1 MRVLIIKLTSMGDLM
16 HALPALTDAVKA
28 IPGIEFD
35 WVVDKTFS
43 EVPLWHP
50 AVKNVITTA
59 HRQWKKNIIQSWR
72 EGLLSQFNQK
82 LNKYDYDLVID
93 LQNNMKSATVSWFYK
108 GDVHGFDK
116 GYCRER
122 FAYKAYKHRYA
133 IPENQHAINRIR
145 QILSQAL
152 AYPLVDTPPDY
163 GTNFEQYDLPEL
175 NFVLPEKY
183 LIFVHNASWL
193 SKIWPLTSWQGL
205 INKVVDHGYS
215 VLLPCGTD
223 EEQQRAQQIAA
234 VNEKAH
240 ALPRLTLNE
249 IAALTYRAD
258 AAMCSDTGLAH
269 LAAVAGTPAQ
279 TIYGATDTGLIGTV
293 GRHQHHIVSEMN
305 CAPCYKRT
313 CPRPEAINGE
323 PVCMDEISIETAWHR
338 LKAIL
343 PAQ

>member
-28 IPGIEFD
+28 IPNIEFD

-152 AYPLVDTPPDY
+152 AYPLVDSPPDY

-258 AAMCSDTGLAH
+258 GAMCSDTGLAH

-279 TIYGATDTGLIGTV
+279 TIYGATDTDLIGTV

-338 LKAIL
+338 LRAIL

>member
-28 IPGIEFD
+28 IPDIEFD
-35 WVVDKTFS
+35 WVVDKNFS

-59 HRQWKKNIIQSWR
+59 HRQWKKNVIQSWR
-72 EGLLSQFNQK
+72 DDLFSQFNQK
-82 LNKYDYDLVID
+82 LNKHDYDLVID
-93 LQNNMKSATVSWFYK
+93 LQNNMKSATVSWLYK
-108 GDVHGFDK
+108 GDVHGLDK
-116 GYCRER
+116 GYCREK

-133 IPENQHAINRIR
+133 ISENQHAIKRIR

-152 AYPLVDTPPDY
+152 AYPLVDTAPDY
-163 GTNFEQYDLPEL
+163 GANFEQYDLPKL

-193 SKIWPLTSWQGL
+193 SKIWPLASWQGL
-205 INKVVDHGYS
+205 INKVVEHGYS
-215 VLLPCGTD
+215 VLLPSGND
-223 EEQQRAQQIAA
+223 EEHQRAQQIAA
-234 VNEKAH
+234 VNKRAH

-258 AAMCSDTGLAH
+258 GAMCSDTGLAH
-269 LAAVAGTPAQ
+269 LAAVAGIPAQ
-279 TIYGATDTGLIGTV
+279 TIYGATDRDLIGTV
-293 GRHQHHIVSEMN
+293 GQYQHHIVSEMN
-305 CAPCYKRT
+305 CAPCYKRI

-323 PVCMDEISIETAWHR
+323 PVCMDEISIETAWDR

>member
-28 IPGIEFD
+28 IPNIEFD

-152 AYPLVDTPPDY
+152 AYPLVDSLPDY

-205 INKVVDHGYS
+205 INKVVEHGYS
-215 VLLPCGTD
+215 VLLPCGND
-223 EEQQRAQQIAA
+223 EEQQRAQEIAA

-258 AAMCSDTGLAH
+258 GAMCSDTGLAH

-279 TIYGATDTGLIGTV
+279 TIYGATDTDLIGTV

>member
-1 MRVLIIKLTSMGDLM
+1 
-16 HALPALTDAVKA
+16 
-28 IPGIEFD
+28 
-35 WVVDKTFS
+35 
-43 EVPLWHP
+43 
-50 AVKNVITTA
+50 
-59 HRQWKKNIIQSWR
+59 
-72 EGLLSQFNQK
+72 LLSQFNQK
-82 LNKYDYDLVID
+82 LNKNDYDLVID

-133 IPENQHAINRIR
+133 IPENQHAIKRIR

-152 AYPLVDTPPDY
+152 AYTLVDTPPDY
-163 GTNFEQYDLPEL
+163 GTNFEQYDLPRL
-175 NFVLPEKY
+175 NFVLPKKY
-183 LIFVHNASWL
+183 LIFIHNASWL
-193 SKIWPLTSWQGL
+193 SKIWPLASWQGL
-205 INKVVDHGYS
+205 INKVVEHGYS
-215 VLLPCGTD
+215 VLLPCGND
-223 EEQQRAQQIAA
+223 EEHQRAQQIAA
-234 VNEKAH
+234 VNEHAH

-258 AAMCSDTGLAH
+258 GAMCSDTGLAH
-269 LAAVAGTPAQ
+269 LAAVAGIPAQ
-279 TIYGATDTGLIGTV
+279 TIYGATDTDLIGTV
-293 GRHQHHIVSEMN
+293 GQHQQHIVSEMN

>member
-82 LNKYDYDLVID
+82 LNKNDYDLVID

-122 FAYKAYKHRYA
+122 LAYKAYKHRYA

-205 INKVVDHGYS
+205 INKVVEHGYS
-215 VLLPCGTD
+215 VLLPCGND
-223 EEQQRAQQIAA
+223 EEHQRAQQIAT
-234 VNEKAH
+234 VNDKAH

-258 AAMCSDTGLAH
+258 GAMCSDTGLAH

-305 CAPCYKRT
+305 CAPCYKRICT
-313 CPRPEAINGE
+313 RPEAINGE

>member
-28 IPGIEFD
+28 IPNIEFD

-122 FAYKAYKHRYA
+122 LAYKAYKHRYA

-183 LIFVHNASWL
+183 LIFIHNASWL

-215 VLLPCGTD
+215 VLLPCGND

-279 TIYGATDTGLIGTV
+279 TIYGATDTDLIGTV

>member
-28 IPGIEFD
+28 IPNIEFD

-122 FAYKAYKHRYA
+122 FAYKAYEHRYA

-279 TIYGATDTGLIGTV
+279 TIYGATDTDLIGTV

>member
-59 HRQWKKNIIQSWR
+59 HREWKKNIIQSWR

-82 LNKYDYDLVID
+82 LNKNDYDLVID
-93 LQNNMKSATVSWFYK
+93 LQNNMKSATVSWLYK

-133 IPENQHAINRIR
+133 IPENQHAIKRIR

-152 AYPLVDTPPDY
+152 AYTLVDTPPDY
-163 GTNFEQYDLPEL
+163 GTNFEQYDLPRL
-175 NFVLPEKY
+175 NFVLPKKY
-183 LIFVHNASWL
+183 LIFIHNASWL
-193 SKIWPLTSWQGL
+193 SKIWPLASWQGL
-205 INKVVDHGYS
+205 INKVVEHGYS
-215 VLLPCGTD
+215 VLLPCGND
-223 EEQQRAQQIAA
+223 EEHQRAQQIAA
-234 VNEKAH
+234 VNEHAH

-258 AAMCSDTGLAH
+258 GAMCSDTGLAH
-269 LAAVAGTPAQ
+269 LAAVAGIPAQ
-279 TIYGATDTGLIGTV
+279 TIYGATDTDLIGTV
-293 GRHQHHIVSEMN
+293 GQHQQHIVSEMN

-323 PVCMDEISIETAWHR
+323 PVCMDEISIETAWRR

>member
-28 IPGIEFD
+28 IPNIEFD

-152 AYPLVDTPPDY
+152 AYPLVDSLPDY

-215 VLLPCGTD
+215 VLLPCGND

-258 AAMCSDTGLAH
+258 GAMCSDTGLAH

-279 TIYGATDTGLIGTV
+279 TIYGATDTDLIGTV

>member
-28 IPGIEFD
+28 IPNIEFD

-152 AYPLVDTPPDY
+152 AYPLVDSLPDY

-215 VLLPCGTD
+215 VLLPCGND
-223 EEQQRAQQIAA
+223 EEQQRAQEIAA

-258 AAMCSDTGLAH
+258 GAMCSDTGLAH

-279 TIYGATDTGLIGTV
+279 TIYGATDTDLIGTV

-338 LKAIL
+338 LRAIL

>member
-28 IPGIEFD
+28 IPNIEFD

-152 AYPLVDTPPDY
+152 AYPLVDSPPDY

-183 LIFVHNASWL
+183 LIFIHNASWL

-215 VLLPCGTD
+215 VLLPCGND
-223 EEQQRAQQIAA
+223 EEQQRAQEIAA

-258 AAMCSDTGLAH
+258 GAMCSDTGLAH

-279 TIYGATDTGLIGTV
+279 TIYGATDTDLIGTV

>member
-82 LNKYDYDLVID
+82 LNKNDYDLVID

-152 AYPLVDTPPDY
+152 AYPLVDSPPDY

-258 AAMCSDTGLAH
+258 GAMCSDTGLAH

-279 TIYGATDTGLIGTV
+279 TIYGATDTDLIGTV

>member
-82 LNKYDYDLVID
+82 LNKNDYDLVID

-152 AYPLVDTPPDY
+152 AYPLVDSPPDY

-279 TIYGATDTGLIGTV
+279 TIYGATDTDLIGTV

>member
-28 IPGIEFD
+28 IPNIEFD

-152 AYPLVDTPPDY
+152 AYPLVDSPPDY

-279 TIYGATDTGLIGTV
+279 TIYGATDTDLIGTV

>member
-28 IPGIEFD
+28 IPNIEFD

-152 AYPLVDTPPDY
+152 AYPLVDSPPDY

-279 TIYGATDTGLIGTV
+279 TIYGATDTDLIGTV

-338 LKAIL
+338 LRAIL

>member
-28 IPGIEFD
+28 IPNIEFD

-152 AYPLVDTPPDY
+152 AYPLVDSPPDY

-258 AAMCSDTGLAH
+258 GAMCSDTGLAH

-279 TIYGATDTGLIGTV
+279 TIYGATDTDLIGTV

>member
-28 IPGIEFD
+28 IPNIEFD

-122 FAYKAYKHRYA
+122 FAYKAYEHRYA

-205 INKVVDHGYS
+205 INKVVEHGYS
-215 VLLPCGTD
+215 VLLPCGND

-279 TIYGATDTGLIGTV
+279 TIYGATDTDLIGTV

-338 LKAIL
+338 LRAIL